1 MAAIREFFICTALLA
16 VTIFFA
22 SASYNISNVCKHL
35 SATIM
40 EADTTITKVNTEID
54 EMHRL
59 TLEAA
64 LTAAEARKASVQEE
78 QFLTTSNKQ
87 VAQVL
92 DNLNATLVSVRA
104 TSDQAARSASDVAS
118 VTSTT
123 IQNVQPILE
132 AATSELKAL
141 QTTTESLNTLV
152 ADPHLAATIA
162 NVDETTQ
169 HLNKT
174 AAETES
180 WMHGILHPSWASRI
194 KSWLIDAA
202 TVLK

>member
-1 MAAIREFFICTALLA
+1 MKTAMNALICMALVA
-16 VTIFFA
+16 VIVLCFSVAHQVTT
-22 SASYNISNVCKHL
+22 VGKHL
-35 SATIM
+35 SNTLMNVNVTIK
-40 EADTTITKVNTEID
+40 KVDAEVD

-59 TLEAA
+59 TVEAA
-64 LTAAEARKASVQEE
+64 LTATEARKASVQEE

-123 IQNVQPILE
+123 IQNVQPVLE
-132 AATSELKAL
+132 AATSELKTL

-152 ADPHLAATIA
+152 TDPHLAATVA

>member
-1 MAAIREFFICTALLA
+1 LNSLLNALKCFALLS
-16 VTIFFA
+16 VTLLCLSVA
-22 SASYNISNVCKHL
+22 HQVTTVGKHL
-35 SATIM
+35 SNTLMNVNVTIK
-40 EADTTITKVNTEID
+40 KVDAEVD

-59 TLEAA
+59 TVEAA
-64 LTAAEARKASVQEE
+64 LTATEARKASVQEE

-123 IQNVQPILE
+123 IQNVQPVLE
-132 AATSELKAL
+132 AATSELKTL

-152 ADPHLAATIA
+152 TDPHLAATVA

>member
-1 MAAIREFFICTALLA
+1 MKTAMNALICMALVA
-16 VTIFFA
+16 VIVLCFSVAHQVTT
-22 SASYNISNVCKHL
+22 VGKHL
-35 SATIM
+35 SNTLMNVNVTIK
-40 EADTTITKVNTEID
+40 KVDAEVD

-59 TLEAA
+59 TVEAA
-64 LTAAEARKASVQEE
+64 LTATEARKASVQEE

-104 TSDQAARSASDVAS
+104 ASDQAARSASDVAS

-123 IQNVQPILE
+123 IQNVQPVLE
-132 AATSELKAL
+132 AATSELKTL

-152 ADPHLAATIA
+152 TDPHLAATVA

>member
-1 MAAIREFFICTALLA
+1 MKTAMNALICMALVA
-16 VTIFFA
+16 VIVLCFSVAHQVTT
-22 SASYNISNVCKHL
+22 VGKHL
-35 SATIM
+35 SNTLMNVNVTIK
-40 EADTTITKVNTEID
+40 KVDAEVD

-59 TLEAA
+59 TVEAA
-64 LTAAEARKASVQEE
+64 LTATEARKASVQEE

-123 IQNVQPILE
+123 IQNVQPVLE
-132 AATSELKAL
+132 AATSELKTL

>member
-1 MAAIREFFICTALLA
+1 MTAVLDTLKGFALIA
-16 VTIFFA
+16 VIVLCLSVAHQVTT
-22 SASYNISNVCKHL
+22 VGKHL
-35 SATIM
+35 SNTLMA
-40 EADTTITKVNTEID
+40 ADTMITKVNTEID
-54 EMHRL
+54 EAHRL
-59 TLEAA
+59 TLELA
-64 LTAAEARKASVQEE
+64 LTSETVRK
-78 QFLTTSNKQ
+78 TSLKESAFVDTANSQ
-87 VAQVL
+87 VIQVL

-123 IQNVQPILE
+123 IQNVQPVLE
-132 AATSELKAL
+132 AATSELKTL

-152 ADPHLAATIA
+152 TDPHLAATVA